1 MTSMFKT
8 LYKPPPSM
16 SSRNC
21 SKIWLECPM
30 KSERMGE
37 RKGGGGHSHTP
48 TEWWILFGLCLPSL
62 NLAVSVC
69 YVGFYGEKHGTCQTL
84 SPTRNNEK
92 NVCRDEE
99 RGGNVVMVKG
109 RGGGGAIP
117 RIQRVWNHRAR
128 HNTRRYIC
136 SWLKQWSQDGAAKRF
151 DRGSIMQTVSCLER
165 LLLSFSWRTPV
176 FTLFHACLY
185 TRLLSIVCDIIEMV
199 RLRGESQS

>member
-109 RGGGGAIP
+109 RGG
-117 RIQRVWNHRAR
+117 Q
-128 HNTRRYIC
+128 Y
-136 SWLKQWSQDGAAKRF
+136 QEF
-151 DRGSIMQTVSCLER
+151 RGCG
-165 LLLSFSWRTPV
+165 
-176 FTLFHACLY
+176 
-185 TRLLSIVCDIIEMV
+185 IIEQDITQDV
-199 RLRGESQS
+199 ISAADSSNEVKTELQNALTADQSCKLSAVSRDYS